1 MKKENN
7 KERLTF
13 GTVMK
18 SILSGDI
25 LLLLRVDRLL
35 PYILVLFV
43 LGWINIFL
51 NYKIEQTMVE
61 VERNKVLLENYKI
74 YHAQKTY
81 EFVRMG
87 RISTV
92 ENMLDAGGSNVG
104 TPTKP
109 AAIII
114 TD

>member
-1 MKKENN
+1 MGTNKEN
-7 KERLTF
+7 ERLTVS
-13 GTVMK
+13 TVLK

-43 LGWINIFL
+43 LGWINILL
-51 NYKIEQTMVE
+51 NYKIEQVMVQ
-61 VERNKVLLENYKI
+61 VENNKAILEDYKI

-81 EFVRMG
+81 QFVKMG

-92 ENMLDAGGSNVG
+92 EDMLDKGGSEIG
-104 TPTKP
+104 APIKP
-109 AAIII
+109 AETIIV
-114 TD
+114 D

>member
-1 MKKENN
+1 MEQKKD
-7 KERLTF
+7 KEKLTIGTIF
-13 GTVMK
+13 G
-18 SILSGDI
+18 SIIRGDI

-43 LGWINIFL
+43 MGWINIFL
-51 NYKIEQTMVE
+51 NYKIERTLVQVE
-61 VERNKVLLENYKI
+61 ANKVLLENYRI

-81 EFVRMG
+81 QFVKMG

-92 ENMLDAGGSNVG
+92 EDMLEQKGSELSAPV
-104 TPTKP
+104 KP
-109 AAIII
+109 AETII

>member
-1 MKKENN
+1 MGTKKDN
-7 KERLTF
+7 ERLSVS
-13 GTVMK
+13 TVLK

-25 LLLLRVDRLL
+25 LLLMRVDRLL

-51 NYKIEQTMVE
+51 NYRIEQVMVQ
-61 VERNKVLLENYKI
+61 VENNKKILEDYKI

-81 EFVRMG
+81 QFVKMG

-92 ENMLDAGGSNVG
+92 EDMLDKSGSEL
-104 TPTKP
+104 TAPIKP
-109 AAIII
+109 AETIIA
-114 TD
+114 D

>member
-1 MKKENN
+1 MEQEKN
-7 KERLTF
+7 KGRVSVK
-13 GTVMK
+13 TVIK

-25 LLLLRVDRLL
+25 LLLMRVDRAL
-35 PYILVLFV
+35 PYILFLFV

-61 VERNKVLLENYKI
+61 VERNKVILENYKI

-81 EFVRMG
+81 EFVKMG

-92 ENMLDAGGSNVG
+92 ESMLEKGGSKLT

-109 AAIII
+109 AETII

>member
-1 MKKENN
+1 MGTSKGND
-7 KERLTF
+7 RLTVS
-13 GTVMK
+13 TVLK
-18 SILSGDI
+18 SILRGDI

-51 NYKIEQTMVE
+51 NYKIEQVMVQ
-61 VERNKVLLENYKI
+61 VEANKAILEDYRI

-81 EFVRMG
+81 QFVKMG

-92 ENMLDAGGSNVG
+92 EDMLDKGGSQL
-104 TPTKP
+104 TAPAKP
-109 AAIII
+109 AETIIA
-114 TD
+114 D

>member
-1 MKKENN
+1 MDTEKKE
-7 KERLTF
+7 KLTV
-13 GTVMK
+13 GTVLR

-43 LGWINIFL
+43 LGWVNIFL
-51 NYKIEQTMVE
+51 NYQIEQVMVK
-61 VERNKVLLENYKI
+61 VENNKEILENYRI

-81 EFVRMG
+81 QFVKIG

-92 ENMLDAGGSNVG
+92 EDMLEKGGSQIG
-104 TPTKP
+104 APQKP
-109 AAIII
+109 AETIKSN
-114 TD
+114 

>member
-1 MKKENN
+1 MTKENN

-35 PYILVLFV
+35 PYILVLFA

-61 VERNKVLLENYKI
+61 VERNKVILENYKI

-81 EFVRMG
+81 EFVKMG

-92 ENMLDAGGSNVG
+92 ESMLEKGGSKLT

-109 AAIII
+109 AETII

>member
-1 MKKENN
+1 MKQEKN
-7 KERLTF
+7 KERLSF
-13 GTVMK
+13 GTVVK

-25 LLLLRVDRLL
+25 LLLLRVDKLL
-35 PYILVLFV
+35 PYILVLFA

-92 ENMLDAGGSNVG
+92 ENMLEKGGSEVS

-109 AAIII
+109 AETIIL
-114 TD
+114 

>member
-1 MKKENN
+1 MKQEKN
-7 KERLTF
+7 KERLSF

-35 PYILVLFV
+35 PYILVLFA

-92 ENMLDAGGSNVG
+92 ESMLEKSGSKVS

-109 AAIII
+109 AETIIL
-114 TD
+114 

>member
-1 MKKENN
+1 MSKENRQD
-7 KERLTF
+7 KLTVS
-13 GTVMK
+13 TVIK

-35 PYILVLFV
+35 PYILFLFA

-51 NYKIEQTMVE
+51 NYMVEQTMVK
-61 VERNKVLLENYKI
+61 VENNKIQLENYRI

-81 EFVRMG
+81 EFVKMG

-92 ENMLDAGGSNVG
+92 DEMLEKAGSEVSS
-104 TPTKP
+104 PEKP
-109 AAIII
+109 AETLL

>member
-1 MKKENN
+1 MEQDKN
-7 KERLTF
+7 KERLTV

-51 NYKIEQTMVE
+51 NYQIEQTMVE
-61 VERNKVLLENYKI
+61 LEKNKENAIQLL
-74 YHAQKTY
+74 
-81 EFVRMG
+81 
-87 RISTV
+87 
-92 ENMLDAGGSNVG
+92 
-104 TPTKP
+104 
-109 AAIII
+109 AIL
-114 TD
+114 

>member
-1 MKKENN
+1 MGTGKDNEK
-7 KERLTF
+7 LTVS
-13 GTVMK
+13 TVLK

-35 PYILVLFV
+35 PYIFVLFV

-51 NYKIEQTMVE
+51 NYQIEQVMVK
-61 VERNKVLLENYKI
+61 VENNKAILEDYKI

-81 EFVRMG
+81 QFVKMG

-92 ENMLDAGGSNVG
+92 EDMLDKGGSELSAPV
-104 TPTKP
+104 KP
-109 AAIII
+109 AETIII
-114 TD
+114 D

>member
-1 MKKENN
+1 MEQDKN
-7 KERLTF
+7 KERLTV
-13 GTVMK
+13 GTIMK

-51 NYKIEQTMVE
+51 NYQIEQTMVE
-61 VERNKVLLENYKI
+61 LEKNKVLLENYKI

-81 EFVRMG
+81 EFVKMG

-92 ENMLDAGGSNVG
+92 ENMLEKGGSDVQ
-104 TPTKP
+104 TPSKP
-109 AAIII
+109 AETLL